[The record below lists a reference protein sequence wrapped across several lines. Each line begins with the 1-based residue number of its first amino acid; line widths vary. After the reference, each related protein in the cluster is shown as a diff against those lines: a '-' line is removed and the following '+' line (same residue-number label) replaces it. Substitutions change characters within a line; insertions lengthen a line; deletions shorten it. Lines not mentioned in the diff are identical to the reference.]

1 MTEDPNPTRKS
12 RPTSIT
18 LTDQQHAD
26 LRLIAERRLSSV
38 SQIVR
43 ELVQEG
49 VEREKRDEAH
59 ADAR

>member
-1 MTEDPNPTRKS
+1 LPEPVLPRK
-12 RPTSIT
+12 RPTSIS

-26 LRLIAERRLSSV
+26 LRLMAERRLSSV

-59 ADAR
+59 DGRP

>member
-1 MTEDPNPTRKS
+1 MAADPTPSRKS

-18 LTDQQHAD
+18 LTNQQHAD
-26 LRLIAERRLSSV
+26 LRLIADRRLSSV

-43 ELVQEG
+43 ELLQEG
-49 VEREKRDEAH
+49 VEREKRDEAL

>member
-1 MTEDPNPTRKS
+1 MAAEHSPRK
-12 RPTSIT
+12 RPTTVT

-26 LRLIAERRLSSV
+26 LRLIADRRLSSV

-49 VEREKRDEAH
+49 VEREKRAEAH
-59 ADAR
+59 VHGR